1 MWRSLVAR
9 GVWDAEVAGSNPAI
23 PTRNEYVKAVGQ
35 ACCHAGGS
43 GW

>member
-23 PTRNEYVKAVGQ
+23 PTRGPFTGHARSFANRQAVRTL
-35 ACCHAGGS
+35 
-43 GW
+43 